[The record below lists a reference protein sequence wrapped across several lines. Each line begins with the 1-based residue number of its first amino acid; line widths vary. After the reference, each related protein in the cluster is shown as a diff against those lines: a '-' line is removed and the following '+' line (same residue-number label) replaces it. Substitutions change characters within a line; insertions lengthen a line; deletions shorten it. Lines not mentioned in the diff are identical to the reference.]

1 MPHLPDFEAWAI
13 FAKVAERGSF
23 SAAAEELGLGK
34 TTVSKAITRLEERL
48 RTTLLHRTTRQLSLT
63 ESGRASLE
71 RALRILADGE
81 AVEAEILEDAAIPRG
96 LVRLAC
102 MGAFGVRT
110 LAPLLPEFMTAY
122 PEVEID
128 LHIADDPVDMIG
140 GGFDMAIR
148 LGPAPDSSMRISRL
162 VSIPVLV
169 VASPAYFEKYGRPEH
184 PSGLA
189 RMPTLDYSH
198 ILLGPAWTLE
208 HPEQGRCEVRVD
220 GRIRFNNAVAALP
233 VVVAGLAIARM
244 PEIYIREELEDGRLV
259 EALPGWRPQPLPVN
273 VITPPGK
280 ARPARVRVLIEFLRA
295 HLSKA
300 PWVEGVAA

>member
-1 MPHLPDFEAWAI
+1 MPNLPDFEAWAI

-23 SAAAEELGLGK
+23 SQAAEELGLGK
-34 TTVSKAITRLEERL
+34 TTVSKAITRLEERM
-48 RTTLLHRTTRQLSLT
+48 RTTLLHRTTRRLSLT

-71 RALRILADGE
+71 RALRILTDGE

-102 MGAFGVRT
+102 TGAFGIRT

-140 GGFDMAIR
+140 DGFDMAIR
-148 LGPAPDSSMRISRL
+148 LGPATDSSMRISRL
-162 VSIPVLV
+162 VSIPLLV
-169 VASPAYFEKYGRPEH
+169 VASPAYFEKHGRPEH
-184 PSGLA
+184 PSDLA
-189 RMPTLDYSH
+189 RMPTVVYSH
-198 ILLGPAWTLE
+198 ILVGPVWTLE
-208 HPEQGRCEVRVD
+208 HPEHGRCEVRVD
-220 GRIRFNNAVAALP
+220 GRIRYNNAAAAVPL
-233 VVVAGLAIARM
+233 VLAGHAIAQM
-244 PEIYIREELEDGRLV
+244 PEIYIRQELDDGRLV
-259 EALPGWRPQPLPVN
+259 NALPGWRPPPLPAN

-295 HLSKA
+295 HFSKE
-300 PWVEGVAA
+300 PWAHCVEA